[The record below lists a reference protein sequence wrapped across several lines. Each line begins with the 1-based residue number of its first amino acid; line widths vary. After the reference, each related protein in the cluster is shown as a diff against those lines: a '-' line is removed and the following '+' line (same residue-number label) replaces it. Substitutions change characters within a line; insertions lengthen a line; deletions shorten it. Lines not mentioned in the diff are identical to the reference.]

1 MNVKKKEMIEDRIV
15 KTNGVDGGK
24 TTFGRRCEKDRKGTE
39 QSTYARGE
47 SKSS

>member
-24 TTFGRRCEKDRKGTE
+24 TTCGRRCEKDHKGTE